1 MAGPK
6 AYRATPYPPSRPFY
20 GAMVTWGT
28 PHGDPRPPTFVPA
41 APISRGYSMQ
51 TKASRSINSD
61 LARASG
67 VGEEPI
73 DNLGSNGDNHRKI
86 MVHIFMY
93 HGNIYIYIYYVCICV
108 YIYIIIYL
116 DICIY
121 IYIYYWLC
129 KYKYIYIYIS
139 LLFFPSF
146 VSFSPSYRLPCF
158 SIFSVWRFRLPP
170 IDVFTCNPFPKK
182 HMFGV
187 PSNSIWSK
195 FPRKKNQRI
204 CSQ

>member
-93 HGNIYIYIYYVCICV
+93 HGNIYIYYVCICV
-108 YIYIIIYL
+108 YIYNYIL
-116 DICIY
+116 RHMY
-121 IYIYYWLC
+121 IYIYTIDYVNIN
-129 KYKYIYIYIS
+129 IYIYHYS
-139 LLFFPSF
+139 SFLPS
-146 VSFSPSYRLPCF
+146 C
-158 SIFSVWRFRLPP
+158 
-170 IDVFTCNPFPKK
+170 PFPRLIVFLVFQFSL
-182 HMFGV
+182 FGDSGCR
-187 PSNSIWSK
+187 P
-195 FPRKKNQRI
+195 
-204 CSQ
+204 